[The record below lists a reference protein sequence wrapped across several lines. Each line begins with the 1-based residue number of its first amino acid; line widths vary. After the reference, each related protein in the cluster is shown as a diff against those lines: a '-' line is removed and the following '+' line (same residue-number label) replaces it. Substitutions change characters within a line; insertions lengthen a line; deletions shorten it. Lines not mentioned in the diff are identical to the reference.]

1 MKVNRI
7 ESFLVPPRWCFVR
20 VESDDE
26 WVGWG
31 EAIIPKRARAVQGAI
46 EDLAQNIVLG
56 SDPDRIEDLILRMRG
71 GGFFRR
77 GPVLATAMAGIEQ
90 ALWDM
95 KGKRYGL
102 PILQFLGGSVR
113 ESVQAYAGVGGETV
127 QSVLENTQTRIADG
141 FRAVK
146 LGAPQSLHYVELPKE
161 TDLLV
166 EQVAELRNAWP
177 TLGIAVDFHGRIHRA
192 LARKLA
198 HALAPYDLLWIEEG
212 LLPEHDEL
220 QPSIFEGIPVTLATG
235 ERLVDRWAFKSLLPG
250 QRVDIWQPDVS
261 ITGLFELEKI
271 ARMAEAYDITAAP
284 HCPNGPLSL
293 AATLQVDAV
302 LSNVVWQE
310 YNSGINQYAPYLNNP
325 EMLAVRR
332 GSLYASTEPG
342 LGVTVNEDAVRKA
355 AGQPLVGD
363 PDWRHF
369 DGTYAE
375 W

>member
-1 MKVNRI
+1 MKVTRI
-7 ESFLVPPRWCFVR
+7 ESFLIPPRWCFVR

-46 EDLAQNIVLG
+46 EDLAQNLVLG

-77 GPVLATAMAGIEQ
+77 GPILATAMAGIEQ

-102 PILQFLGGSVR
+102 PIWQFLGGRVR
-113 ESVQAYAGVGGETV
+113 ESVQAYAGIGGDTV
-127 QSVLENTQTRIADG
+127 PSLLADARARMAEG
-141 FRAVK
+141 FRAIK
-146 LGAPQSLHYVELPKE
+146 AAPRKSFHYLEFPSESNLF
-161 TDLLV
+161 V
-166 EQVAELRNAWP
+166 EQVAALRHAWP
-177 TLGIAVDFHGRIHRA
+177 SLGIAVDFHGRVHRA

-212 LLPEHDEL
+212 LLPEHDDL
-220 QPSIFEGIPVTLATG
+220 QPSVFAGIPVTLATG
-235 ERLVDRWAFKSLLPG
+235 ERLVDRWAFKSLIPG

-271 ARMAEAYDITAAP
+271 ARMAEAYDITVAP

-302 LSNVVWQE
+302 VSNVVWQE
-310 YNSGINQYAPYLNNP
+310 YNPGIHQYAAYLHNP
-325 EMLAVRR
+325 DILAAQN
-332 GSLYASTEPG
+332 GSLYTSPEPG
-342 LGVTVNEDAVRKA
+342 LGVSVNEAAVREA
-355 AGQPLVGD
+355 AGPPLAKD
-363 PDWRHF
+363 PDWRHD